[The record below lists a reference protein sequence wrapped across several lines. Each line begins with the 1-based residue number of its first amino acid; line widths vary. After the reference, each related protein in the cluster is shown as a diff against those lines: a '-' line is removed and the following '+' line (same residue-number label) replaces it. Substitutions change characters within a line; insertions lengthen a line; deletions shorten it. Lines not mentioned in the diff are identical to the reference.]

1 MKSAGAGWSG
11 CAARGDGPN
20 LPGLPQSKVRHTH
33 RVIAAAEFDTEQ
45 QRLFGLAY
53 RLLGVADEAE
63 DAVEDAYLKWERAD
77 RGATTHP
84 ETWLTKAVTRHCV
97 DRLGAV
103 RANRAHHLST
113 WLPAPVLTAT
123 LGPLAT
129 AEQRDSVSLA
139 LLALLEHRTPH
150 ERAVFVLRT
159 AFGCRYR
166 AIAEVLE
173 LSTGNCRQLYHRTTR
188 HLGNRSASCQ
198 PVRAER
204 VRLAEQFLMAIKAGD
219 LAGLEAILAEDVTVW
234 ADGVRRVATARHPV
248 VGRDR
253 VVRYL
258 VAAFRK
264 IVVPVRFGLA
274 EVNACTA
281 ILAATGGTLLAVVA
295 PEIDGGRIVG
305 LRIVAS
311 PDKLLSVANGLSTRT
326 GRMSVLDK

>member
-1 MKSAGAGWSG
+1 MI
-11 CAARGDGPN
+11 P
-20 LPGLPQSKVRHTH
+20 
-33 RVIAAAEFDTEQ
+33 AAEFDTGR

-53 RLLGVADEAE
+53 RLLGAAGEAE
-63 DAVEDAYLKWERAD
+63 DVVEDAYLSWERAD
-77 RGATTHP
+77 REATTHP
-84 ETWLTKAVTRHCV
+84 EAWLTKAVTRRCV

-103 RANRAHHLST
+103 RATRAHNLGP
-113 WLPAPVLTAT
+113 WLPAPVLTAA
-123 LGPLAT
+123 LGSLAT

-139 LLALLEHRTPH
+139 LLVPLEHRTPH

-166 AIAEVLE
+166 AIAEILE
-173 LSTGNCRQLYHRTTR
+173 LSPGNCRQLYHRTTR
-188 HLGNRSASCQ
+188 HLANRSSSCP

-204 VRLAEQFLMAIKAGD
+204 VRLAEQFLLAIKSGD
-219 LAGLEAILAEDVTVW
+219 LVGLEAILAEDVTVW

-253 VVRYL
+253 VARYL

-264 IVVPVRFGLA
+264 IAVPVRFGLA
-274 EVNACTA
+274 EVNASTA

-311 PDKLLSVANGLSTRT
+311 PDKLSSVANGLSARIPRQAAS
-326 GRMSVLDK
+326 GRDVRCNPSQGLDSSV

>member
-1 MKSAGAGWSG
+1 MFPVLA
-11 CAARGDGPN
+11 
-20 LPGLPQSKVRHTH
+20 QSEVRHTH
-33 RVIAAAEFDTEQ
+33 RVFPAAEFDTGR

-63 DAVEDAYLKWERAD
+63 DVVEDAHLSWKRANC
-77 RGATTHP
+77 GAATHP
-84 ETWLTKAVTRHCV
+84 DAWLMKAVTRLCV

-103 RANRAHHLST
+103 RATRAHNLGS

-129 AEQRDSVSLA
+129 AEQRNSVSLA
-139 LLALLEHRTPH
+139 LLVLLEYRTPH
-150 ERAVFVLRT
+150 ERAVFVLRN
-159 AFGCRYR
+159 AVGCRYR
-166 AIAEVLE
+166 AIAEILE
-173 LSTGNCRQLYHRTTR
+173 LSPGNCRQLYHRTTR
-188 HLGNRSASCQ
+188 HLANRTSSCQ

-204 VRLAEQFLMAIKAGD
+204 VRLAEQFLVAIKAGD
-219 LAGLEAILAEDVTVW
+219 AIGLEAILAQDVTVW

-264 IVVPVRFGLA
+264 IVVPVRFGFA
-274 EVNACTA
+274 EVNASTA

-295 PEIDGGRIVG
+295 PEIDDGRIVG

-311 PDKLLSVANGLSTRT
+311 PDKLLFVANGLSAPT